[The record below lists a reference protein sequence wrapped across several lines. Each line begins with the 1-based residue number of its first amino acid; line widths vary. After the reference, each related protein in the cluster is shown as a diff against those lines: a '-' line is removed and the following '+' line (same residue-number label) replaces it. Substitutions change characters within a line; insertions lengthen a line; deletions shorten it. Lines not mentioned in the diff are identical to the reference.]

1 MSELVW
7 WPHKGYGRQL
17 PDRSNVVSYDESY
30 LEKCREREIT
40 DVGVRLIRARMAT
53 IVGNTR
59 DNEVTVDV
67 GVGALGLLRTLARH
81 NWPVRGYDVNK
92 KAVEALKE
100 AGLFV
105 DVMTTQVDNVCCWD
119 SLEHMLSPEAMLK
132 NVRQKVLMSI
142 PIFDSAEHVIR
153 SKHYKPGEH
162 IWYFTEAGLLRWMRE
177 QGFGLIERNRDEE
190 RYGREG
196 IGTYVFARQ

>member
-7 WPHKGYGRQL
+7 WPHKGYGREL
-17 PDRSNVVSYDESY
+17 PDEKTVVRYDGNY
-30 LEKCREREIT
+30 FDVCKEREST
-40 DVGVRLIRARMAT
+40 EVGKRLIESRACT
-53 IVGNTR
+53 IVRNTKP
-59 DNEVTVDV
+59 EEKTVDV
-67 GVGALGLLRTLARH
+67 GVGALGLVDYMSRCRVPIH
-81 NWPVRGYDVNK
+81 GYDVNPVSV
-92 KAVEALKE
+92 AFLKRQDM
-100 AGLFV
+100 FH
-105 DVMTTQVDNVCCWD
+105 DPTTDAVDNVTCWD

-132 NVRQKVLMSI
+132 NVRRKVLMSI
-142 PIFDSAEHVIR
+142 PIFDNAEHVVR

-162 IWYFTEAGLLRWMRE
+162 IWYFTEAGLLRWMRD

>member
-7 WPHKGYGRQL
+7 WPHKGYGREL
-17 PDRSNVVSYDESY
+17 PDEKTVVRYDDAYLGICKAREATEVGIKLIYLRSQLAYEHLGLKEVVD
-30 LEKCREREIT
+30 I
-40 DVGVRLIRARMAT
+40 
-53 IVGNTR
+53 
-59 DNEVTVDV
+59 
-67 GVGALGLLRTLARH
+67 GVGAMGFIQHRASANMMT
-81 NWPVRGYDVNK
+81 RGYDVNPHI
-92 KAVEALKE
+92 VQGLKDS
-100 AGLFV
+100 GLFV
-105 DVMTTQVDNVCCWD
+105 DVMNTQVDNVTCWD

-132 NVRQKVLMSI
+132 NVRRKVLMSI
-142 PIFDSAEHVIR
+142 PIFDNAEHVVR

-162 IWYFTEAGLLRWMRE
+162 IWYFTEAGLLRWMRD

>member
-7 WPHKGYGRQL
+7 WPHKGYGREL
-17 PDRSNVVSYDESY
+17 PDEKTVVHYDDNY

-40 DVGVRLIRARMAT
+40 EVGKKLIQLRISTITSHLRLAS
-53 IVGNTR
+53 
-59 DNEVTVDV
+59 EVSVDI
-67 GVGALGLLRTLARH
+67 GVGAMGLLRAMAEHRL
-81 NWPVRGYDVNK
+81 PIRGYDVNR

-105 DVMTTQVDNVCCWD
+105 DVMVEPVDNVCCWD
-119 SLEHMLSPEAMLK
+119 SLEHMLSPEAMLR
-132 NVRQKVLMSI
+132 NVRKKVLMSI
-142 PIFDSAEHVIR
+142 PIFDNAEHVVR

-162 IWYFTEAGLLRWMRE
+162 IWYFTEAGLIRWMQE

-196 IGTYVFARQ
+196 IGTYVFSR

>member
-1 MSELVW
+1 MSELIW
-7 WPHKGYGRQL
+7 WPHKGYGVHL
-17 PDRSNVVSYDESY
+17 PDENTVVSYDDAY
-30 LEKCREREIT
+30 LDKCKDREET
-40 DVGVRLIRARMAT
+40 EVGKKLVDLRGELT
-53 IVGNTR
+53 HKHLWLS
-59 DNEVTVDV
+59 EVVDV
-67 GVGALGLLRTLARH
+67 GVGAMSFIKQRASVQLKT
-81 NWPVRGYDVNK
+81 RGYDINPFIVG
-92 KAVEALKE
+92 VLKD

-105 DVMTTQVDNVCCWD
+105 DVMTTQVDNVTCWD

-132 NVRQKVLMSI
+132 NVRKKVLMSI
-142 PIFDSAEHVIR
+142 PIFDSAEHVVR

>member
-7 WPHKGYGRQL
+7 WPHKGYGREL
-17 PDRSNVVSYDESY
+17 PDDKTVVRYDDAY
-30 LEKCREREIT
+30 LDICAAREATE
-40 DVGVRLIRARMAT
+40 VGKLLIKDRLRLLLNHAKQS
-53 IVGNTR
+53 
-59 DNEVTVDV
+59 DLTVDV
-67 GVGALGLLRTLARH
+67 GVGAGGFIEASMSIGNLIYG
-81 NWPVRGYDVNK
+81 WDVNP
-92 KAVEALKE
+92 AVPKSISLINPNTRA
-100 AGLFV
+100 
-105 DVMTTQVDNVCCWD
+105 VDNVTCWD

-132 NVRQKVLMSI
+132 NVRRKVLMSI
-142 PIFDSAEHVIR
+142 PIFDSAEHVVR

>member
-7 WPHKGYGRQL
+7 WPHKGYGREL
-17 PDRSNVVSYDESY
+17 PSKETRVDYDENY

-40 DVGVRLIRARMAT
+40 EVGERLIRDRLAKL
-53 IVGNTR
+53 VSNTR
-59 DNEVTVDV
+59 DQEATVDV
-67 GVGALGLLRTLARH
+67 GVGALGFIRAAARH
-81 NWPVRGYDVNK
+81 NWPICGYDVNQ
-92 KAVEALKE
+92 KAMEALLE
-100 AGLFV
+100 GGIWR
-105 DVMTTQVDNVCCWD
+105 DVTRFPVDNVTCWD

-132 NVRQKVLMSI
+132 NVRKKVLMSL
-142 PIFDSAEHVIR
+142 PIFDSAEHVVR

-162 IWYFTEAGLLRWMRE
+162 IWYFTEAGLIRWMRE
-177 QGFGLIERNRDEE
+177 QGFGLLERNRDEE